1 MANLKEL
8 RNRITGVKN
17 TSKITS
23 AMKMVSA
30 AKLRRSQDAI
40 ESARPYVNKL
50 NEVMSNLVDA
60 TSESYENPFSESRAN
75 IENIAVVVIGSDRG
89 LCGAFNNNLFKE
101 AWSFINNDLKASNP
115 NANVSLI
122 PVGKKAISFFKK
134 YDLNKIS
141 SFPDIFGK
149 LQFSIAKDIVSDI
162 KLKFISGEI
171 DKVVV
176 FVNEFVNIVRQNP
189 SRHQLLPVE
198 AISSENTKDSKFNSN
213 YIYEPGQAEILDDL
227 IPKLIDISMWRFLLE
242 SNAAE
247 QAARMMAMDNATR
260 NANELVD
267 SLNLE
272 YNRKRQA
279 AITTEMLEIVS
290 GAEALSN

>member
-40 ESARPYVNKL
+40 ESARPYVKKL

-101 AWSFINNDLKASNP
+101 ALSFINNDLKASNP

-134 YDLNKIS
+134 YDLDKIS

-149 LQFSIAKDIVSDI
+149 LEFSIAKDIVSDI

-189 SRHQLLPVE
+189 SHHQLLPIE
-198 AISSENTKDSKFNSN
+198 SISSESAKDSKFNSN
-213 YIYEPGQAEILDDL
+213 YIYEPGQAEILDEL

>member
-8 RNRITGVKN
+8 RNRIAGVKN

-40 ESARPYVNKL
+40 ESARPYVKKL
-50 NEVMSNLVDA
+50 NEVMSNLVEA
-60 TSESYENPFSESRAN
+60 SESYENPLSETRKS

-89 LCGAFNNNLFKE
+89 LCGAFNNNLFKY
-101 AWSFINNDLKASNP
+101 AWNYISVDIKRDYP
-115 NANVSLI
+115 DANVGLI
-122 PVGKKAISFFKK
+122 TVGKKAVSFFKK
-134 YDLNKIS
+134 YDTPKTS
-141 SFPDIFGK
+141 SFPDIFAH
-149 LQFSIAKDIVSDI
+149 LEFSIAKDIVGG
-162 KLKFISGEI
+162 LKEKFTSGEI

-176 FVNEFVNIVRQNP
+176 FVNEFVNIVRQKP
-189 SRHQLLPVE
+189 SRHQLLPIE
-198 AISSENTKDSKFNSN
+198 TISQESESHSNFNAD
-213 YIYEPGQAEILDDL
+213 YIYEPGQAEILDEL

-260 NANELVD
+260 NAKELVD
-267 SLNLE
+267 NLNLE